1 MTSRSARIASA
12 LLILGLAATAANAQR
27 QSYRERDSKAQAGQ
41 FDYYLLALSWSPT
54 YCAGLS
60 GNRTDPQ
67 CHGRTARPYGFV
79 LHGLWPQFERG
90 WPQYCRSDDRGF
102 VPRPVARRMLDIMPS
117 DKLIFNEYRKH
128 GTCSGLG
135 VDGYFALAR
144 RLYDKVKIPRRFQRV
159 TDERLIVNRD
169 DVIEDFL
176 TANPQLKPDMLA
188 VACGGPGNR
197 LREVRICFDRGG
209 NFRHCGPNE
218 NQRKLCSADRLYVP
232 PVRGGSGAS
241 QSLPDDRPSRP
252 QQDILPGPRDERR
265 L

>member
-1 MTSRSARIASA
+1 MF
-12 LLILGLAATAANAQR
+12 AAPVADAQR
-27 QSYRERDSKAQAGQ
+27 APYRERGGSYQAGQ

-54 YCAGLS
+54 YCAGLTD
-60 GNRTDPQ
+60 GRTDPQ
-67 CHGRTARPYGFV
+67 CHGSTARPYGFV

-90 WPQYCRSDDRGF
+90 WPQYCRSPDRGY

-128 GTCSGLG
+128 GTCAGLG
-135 VDGYFALAR
+135 VDGYFDLAR
-144 RLYDKVKIPRRFQRV
+144 RLYEKVKIPRRFQRV
-159 TDERLIVNRD
+159 TDDRLIVDRD
-169 DVIEDFL
+169 QVIEDFL
-176 TANPQLKPDMLA
+176 SANPQLKPDML
-188 VACGGPGNR
+188 VVTCGGPGNR

-232 PVRGGSGAS
+232 PVRGGSGPGPA
-241 QSLPDDRPSRP
+241 PYGERPPRP
-252 QQDILPGPRDERR
+252 AQDILPGPTERR